1 MNRRRFVVTAISA
14 AAVGGA
20 IVAESCSST
29 VNPSGTSP
37 VTPIGPN
44 TVTLNVVYAT
54 TTIKGYTLRT
64 RTYNGRTT
72 GPTIE
77 TRVGETLSIR
87 IVNRLPK
94 EKKASL
100 PSSAEVPV
108 AQTMMEAMH
117 PEHLPV
123 ERSTS
128 FNTMN
133 NPHGFNVTNLHTHGL
148 QTIPH
153 LFQPVGTS
161 DPAAKMI
168 EIHPGQEHHYSL
180 PIAPD
185 QPSGLYWYH
194 PHKHGSVDVQVS
206 GGMAGLIVIR
216 GPIDEVPE
224 IAAAREIF
232 IVFQTLNVNH
242 SKSDPSVYDLEYVPF
257 QTPANGGYKL
267 SASYTMFTVNGEGVS
282 WIDNNKNVYT
292 PLGVP
297 QFHARPGEVLRLRML
312 NGTNAFPLL
321 LTLPGFETY
330 QIGFDGI
337 NLLEP
342 LKTDMSG
349 TGVTTVSAKDLFSEP
364 VRLAAE
370 ANRIEL
376 LVRAPETPGTYAL
389 GSAASSDVSFQ
400 PISAIHLA
408 DFVVSGTPVTMAIPA
423 KLPKPVRE
431 YPYITDAE
439 IVRKRTLIFR
449 EGPDKRLFVGFA
461 FTIDGQLYDETETEI
476 RPKLGTAEEWRLEN
490 TSDEVHPFHIH
501 VNSFEIVALNDQ
513 VINPPEFWDTFII
526 PPKANGKNGS
536 MTIRMRFKEWVGK
549 AVIHCHILPHEDN
562 AMMRNFLIT

>member
-1 MNRRRFVVTAISA
+1 MPP
-14 AAVGGA
+14 
-20 IVAESCSST
+20 
-29 VNPSGTSP
+29 VNPGTH
-37 VTPIGPN
+37 
-44 TVTLNVVYAT
+44 TLDVEYALT
-54 TTIKGYTLRT
+54 NIKGYKLRT

-72 GPTIE
+72 GTTIE
-77 TRVGETLSIR
+77 TRGGETLSIR

-94 EKKASL
+94 EKKAVM
-100 PSSAEVPV
+100 PASAEVPV

-123 ERSTS
+123 RRSTS
-128 FNTMN
+128 FNMMN

-153 LFQPVGTS
+153 LFEPLGTT

-168 EIHPGQEHHYSL
+168 EIHPGQQHLYNL
-180 PIAPD
+180 PIPSD

-206 GGMAGLIVIR
+206 GGMAGLIVVR
-216 GPIDEVPE
+216 GAIDEVPE

-232 IVFQTLNVNH
+232 LTFQTLNVNH
-242 SKSDPSVYDLEYVPF
+242 SKSDPGVYDLEYIPF

-282 WIDNNKNVYT
+282 WIDNNKNVYM

-297 QFHARPGEVLRLRML
+297 QFHARPGEVIRLRML

-321 LTLPGFETY
+321 LTLAGFETY

-337 NLLEP
+337 NTLEP
-342 LKTDMSG
+342 LQTDMSG
-349 TGVTTVSAKDLFSEP
+349 KGITSVSAATLFTAP

-376 LVRAPETPGTYAL
+376 LIRAPETPGTYAF

-400 PISAIHLA
+400 PIPAIHLA
-408 DFVVSGTPVTMAIPA
+408 DFVVSGTPVTMSIP
-423 KLPKPVRE
+423 KRLPKPVRE
-431 YPYITDAE
+431 YPHIADSE
-439 IVRKRTLIFR
+439 IVRKRTVVFS
-449 EGPDKRLFVGFA
+449 EGPSTEMLTGFG
-461 FTIDGQLYDETETEI
+461 FKIDDQFYDETETLI

-490 TSDEVHPFHIH
+490 TTSEVHPFHIH

-513 VINPPEFWDTFII
+513 PIKDPQFWDTFVI

-536 MTIRMRFKEWVGK
+536 MTIRSRFKQWTGK

-562 AMMRNFLIT
+562 AMMRNILLT